1 VEGVSALAYVCFS
14 LCACLAL
21 CAMLLLHGAPVPF
34 PPSRRAGVTA
44 AAEEEPLPTNASHTH
59 TRAQHTQRTQQGQR
73 RTPRKRRDGQ
83 ARSLR
88 CVHRRGFAT
97 WQTDFIPPPRRLR
110 KSARDAAATTQP
122 QRTRPCKRRKR
133 KGSPAVRMGVHMD
146 CAVNRLFAH
155 PAPSSPLPP
164 SAAAQRALSASRG
177 LARHTAPFFGVF
189 PCVIH
194 AVACVQ
200 PFSVPAGGPEA

>member
-97 WQTDFIPPPRRLR
+97 WQTDSIPPPRRLR

-155 PAPSSPLPP
+155 PAPLL
-164 SAAAQRALSASRG
+164 SAAPFRG
-177 LARHTAPFFGVF
+177 SPARPLRLPRPCAAYRTFFRRFSVRHTRCGVRTTFFRPRGW
-189 PCVIH
+189 
-194 AVACVQ
+194 
-200 PFSVPAGGPEA
+200 S